1 MSFVSK
7 VANGKIDIPSDVEL
21 PDGTPVRVEPVK
33 EETLAKRLQSVIGS
47 VEGLPPDFAEN
58 HDRYIHG
65 IPKP

>member
-7 VANGKIDIPSDVEL
+7 VANGRIDIPSGVRL
-21 PDGTPVRVEPVK
+21 PEGTAVRVEPVR
-33 EETLAKRLQSVIGS
+33 EETLAQRLQSIIGS